1 MRSWPPLDLR
11 ATFLENSP
19 FTIKGRRG
27 LPVAFELPTS
37 AGTVRLTKAGAGWAV
52 CFSGKTRGRWRSPE
66 AAARAVA
73 QHHTG
78 FPEWDRE
85 YLPVSEDIIDWR
97 PLGKSI

>member
-1 MRSWPPLDLR
+1 M
-11 ATFLENSP
+11 
-19 FTIKGRRG
+19 
-27 LPVAFELPTS
+27 AFELPTS

-52 CFSGKTRGRWRSPE
+52 CFSGKTRGRWRSLE
-66 AAARAVA
+66 AAARALA

-97 PLGKSI
+97 PLGESI